1 MNIWKAAALTLGGWC
16 VLSTAVALFTG
27 RFIDDWRDHCAE
39 YAKRQQ
45 FQQFDVEPRY
55 VAAEWD
61 RIATEL
67 ESQP

>member
-1 MNIWKAAALTLGGWC
+1 MTALGWTCIAAAG
-16 VLSTAVALFTG
+16 VMAVYGLALALCNAARIG
-27 RFIDDWRDHCAE
+27 DEALDHLDDDGPV
-39 YAKRQQ
+39 

>member
-1 MNIWKAAALTLGGWC
+1 MTALGWTCIAAAGVMAALGLAWGLC
-16 VLSTAVALFTG
+16 NAARIGDEALDHL
-27 RFIDDWRDHCAE
+27 DDGPG
-39 YAKRQQ
+39 